1 MAHVASTATSIR
13 RFRRFRR
20 WAIAL
25 AALASL
31 LVAGS
36 ATAVVP
42 DQHAPRDGG
51 VVATESATQD
61 LRSPDGRAGAVVSI
75 DRAAQD
81 LRSPDAA
88 NTTTLRLRRTQP
100 AAAAHDL
107 RSPDAREAGGF
118 VSSPQ
123 DSSGSSGGSDW
134 IYLAVA
140 GLASLAMIGA
150 SVLLLQ
156 RHRRHEIAP
165 SA

>member
-31 LVAGS
+31 LVAAS

-81 LRSPDAA
+81 LRSPDASD
-88 NTTTLRLRRTQP
+88 TFVLRRTQP
-100 AAAAHDL
+100 VVPAHDL

>member
-31 LVAGS
+31 VVASS
-36 ATAVVP
+36 ATA
-42 DQHAPRDGG
+42 
-51 VVATESATQD
+51 ATQD
-61 LRSPDGRAGAVVSI
+61 LRSPDARAGAVVSI

-81 LRSPDAA
+81 LRSPDASD
-88 NTTTLRLRRTQP
+88 TFVLRRTQP
-100 AAAAHDL
+100 VVPAHDL

-118 VSSPQ
+118 VSSAQ

>member
-31 LVAGS
+31 LVAAS
-36 ATAVVP
+36 ATA
-42 DQHAPRDGG
+42 
-51 VVATESATQD
+51 ATQD
-61 LRSPDGRAGAVVSI
+61 LRSPDARAGVVVPV

-81 LRSPDAA
+81 LRSPDAS
-88 NTTTLRLRRTQP
+88 NTLVLRRTQP
-100 AAAAHDL
+100 AAAPHDL

>member
-36 ATAVVP
+36 ATAVIP

-51 VVATESATQD
+51 VVATEPATQD

-81 LRSPDAA
+81 LRSPDASD
-88 NTTTLRLRRTQP
+88 TFVLRRTQP
-100 AAAAHDL
+100 VVPAHDL

>member
-81 LRSPDAA
+81 LRSPDASD
-88 NTTTLRLRRTQP
+88 TFVLRRTQP
-100 AAAAHDL
+100 VVPAHDL